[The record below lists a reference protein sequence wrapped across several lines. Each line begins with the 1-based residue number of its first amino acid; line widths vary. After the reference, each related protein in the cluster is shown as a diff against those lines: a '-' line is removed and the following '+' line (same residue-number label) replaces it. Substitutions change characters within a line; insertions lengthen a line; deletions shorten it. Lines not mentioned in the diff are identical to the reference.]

1 MIVIDKTSYRA
12 VGFDKRIKFLVLH
25 YTQCDFK
32 QSLDFLTGEKVSS
45 HYLINDENP
54 EHIFQLV
61 EEHDRAWHAGV
72 SYWQGHERIND
83 TSIGIEI
90 VNPAFKVNTKNNNMQ
105 LNSQGFRQ
113 DEFKGKSAQ
122 RTIVREHRLISKNS
136 PVSSLVNDAVTW
148 LSYSSPQ
155 INSVISLC
163 KQIIA
168 RYDIKPT
175 RVVGHSDIAPGRKQ
189 DPGPLFPWKLLYD
202 NGIGAWYDDRSFNDL
217 LPQVDTTDIAAIR
230 QKFITYGYKLEATGA
245 LDSKMKDVIISFQ
258 MHFRPNNFSGDLD
271 AETIAI
277 LDTLIL
283 KYKSE
288 LSS

>member
-32 QSLDFLTGEKVSS
+32 QSLDFLTGEKLSS
-45 HYLINDENP
+45 HYLINNENP

-72 SYWQGHERIND
+72 SYWQGYERIND

-90 VNPAFKVNTKNNNMQ
+90 VNPAFEINTKNNN
-105 LNSQGFRQ
+105 
-113 DEFKGKSAQ
+113 
-122 RTIVREHRLISKNS
+122 IV
-136 PVSSLVNDAVTW
+136 W
-148 LSYSSPQ
+148 LPYAERQ

-202 NGIGAWYDDRSFNDL
+202 NDIGAWYDEQIFNEL
-217 LPQVDTTDIAAIR
+217 LPQVDITDIKAIQ
-230 QKFITYGYKLEATGA
+230 QKFITYGYKLEATGI

-258 MHFRPNNFSGDLD
+258 IHFRPSNFSGDLD

-277 LDTLIL
+277 LDALIL

-288 LSS
+288 LSN

>member
-25 YTQCDFK
+25 YTQCNFK
-32 QSLDFLTGEKVSS
+32 QSLDFLTGEKLSS
-45 HYLINDENP
+45 HYLINDKNP

-61 EEHDRAWHAGV
+61 EESDRAWHAGV
-72 SYWQGHERIND
+72 SYWQGHEHIND

-90 VNPAFKVNTKNNNMQ
+90 VNPAFKVDPKNNDV
-105 LNSQGFRQ
+105 L
-113 DEFKGKSAQ
+113 
-122 RTIVREHRLISKNS
+122 
-136 PVSSLVNDAVTW
+136 W
-148 LSYSSPQ
+148 LPYLERQ

-163 KQIIA
+163 KKIIA
-168 RYDIKPT
+168 KYDIKPT

-202 NGIGAWYDDRSFNDL
+202 NGIGAWYDEQTFNEL
-217 LPQVDTTDIAAIR
+217 LPQIDITDIMAIQ
-230 QKFITYGYKLEATGA
+230 QKFIKYGYKLEVTGV
-245 LDSKMKDVIISFQ
+245 LESKMKDVIISFQ
-258 MHFRPNNFSGDLD
+258 MHFRPSNFSGNLD
-271 AETIAI
+271 AETVAI
-277 LDTLIL
+277 LDALIL

>member
-1 MIVIDKTSYRA
+1 M
-12 VGFDKRIKFLVLH
+12 LH

-32 QSLDFLTGEKVSS
+32 QSLDFLTGEKLSS

-72 SYWQGHERIND
+72 SYWQGHECIND

-90 VNPAFKVNTKNNNMQ
+90 VNPAFKVDAKNNDVM
-105 LNSQGFRQ
+105 
-113 DEFKGKSAQ
+113 
-122 RTIVREHRLISKNS
+122 
-136 PVSSLVNDAVTW
+136 W
-148 LSYSSPQ
+148 LPYSERQ

-189 DPGPLFPWKLLYD
+189 DPGPLFPWKLLYYD
-202 NGIGAWYDDRSFNDL
+202 NSIGAWYDEQTFNEL
-217 LPQVDTTDIAAIR
+217 LLQINITDIMAIQ
-230 QKFITYGYKLEATGA
+230 QKFITYGYKLEVTGV
-245 LDSKMKDVIISFQ
+245 LESKMKDIIISFQ
-258 MHFRPNNFSGDLD
+258 MHFRPSNFSGNLD
-271 AETIAI
+271 AETVAI
-277 LDTLIL
+277 LDALIL